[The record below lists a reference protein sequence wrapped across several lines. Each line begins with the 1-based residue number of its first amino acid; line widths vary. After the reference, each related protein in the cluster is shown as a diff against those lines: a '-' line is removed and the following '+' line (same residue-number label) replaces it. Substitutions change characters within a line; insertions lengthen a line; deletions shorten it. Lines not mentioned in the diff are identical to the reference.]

1 MAKSS
6 RKLIGELVV
15 PVFLPSAMFS
25 IAENSLIPL
34 IPASAS
40 RLGADLATSS
50 IVAGLLMFGVLF
62 ADLPA
67 ARFIAKVGERRGM
80 IIASVSAALGIVLV
94 GLASNLLMM
103 SIGVF
108 LIGACAAVFGLA
120 RHTYIAEHVPFEVRA
135 RALSLLGGMFR
146 AGGVFGPLLA
156 AGLIALGDVGAVYWV
171 AVALCS
177 IAAILVFT
185 TKADSAADLA
195 NQTRHSTWHI
205 TKREWKKLSTLGV
218 ASSFLAIVRTARIIG
233 VPLWALYL
241 KIPPGTATL
250 FIGIAASLDLVLF
263 YTSGQVM
270 DKWGRR
276 AAAVPT
282 MFLLGIT
289 MFLLPLTHDA
299 WGILWIGL
307 AMSVANGLGSGL
319 IMVIGAD
326 LAPADA
332 RGEFLAAFRLMIDG
346 SVSVTAPILSLAA
359 VTVGLGFGFVFFGG
373 LSIIGAWIM
382 WKHIPTFIQKPNSQ
396 PEL

>member
-1 MAKSS
+1 MAKTT

-15 PVFLPSAMFS
+15 PVFLPSALFS
-25 IAENSLIPL
+25 IAENALIPL
-34 IPASAS
+34 IPASAE
-40 RLGADLATSS
+40 RLGADLATASL
-50 IVAGLLMFGVLF
+50 VAGVLMFGVLF

-67 ARFIAKVGERRGM
+67 AKFISVVGERRGM
-80 IIASVSAALGIVLV
+80 IAAALSAAAGIVLV
-94 GLASNLLMM
+94 GLADSLLMM
-103 SIGVF
+103 SVGVF

-120 RHTYIAEHVPFEVRA
+120 RHTYIAEHVPFDIRA

-156 AGLIALGDVGAVYWV
+156 AGLIAIGDVGAVYWV
-171 AVALCS
+171 SVVLS
-177 IAAILVFT
+177 IIAATLVFS
-185 TKADSAADLA
+185 TKESKEAKNS

-233 VPLWALYL
+233 LPLWALHL
-241 KIPPGTATL
+241 QIPTGTAVL

-282 MFLLGIT
+282 MFLLGLT
-289 MFLLPLTHDA
+289 MFLLPLTTDA

-307 AMSVANGLGSGL
+307 AMSIANGLGSGL

-346 SVSVTAPILSLAA
+346 SVSITAPILSLAA
-359 VTVGLGFGFVFFGG
+359 VTVGLGFGFVFFGL
-373 LSIIGAWIM
+373 LSISGAWLM
-382 WKHIPTFIQKPNSQ
+382 WKHIPTFIQKPMK
-396 PEL
+396 

>member
-1 MAKSS
+1 VAKTT

-15 PVFLPSAMFS
+15 PVFLPSALFS
-25 IAENSLIPL
+25 IAENALIPL

-50 IVAGLLMFGVLF
+50 IVAGVLMFGVLF

-67 ARFIAKVGERRGM
+67 AKFISLVGERRGM
-80 IIASVSAALGIVLV
+80 LLASVAAGFGIVLV
-94 GLASNLLMM
+94 GNASNLLVM
-103 SIGVF
+103 SLGVF

-156 AGLIALGDVGAVYWV
+156 AGLIAIGDVGAVYWV
-171 AVALCS
+171 AVILCVV
-177 IAAILVFT
+177 AAVLVFT
-185 TKADSAADLA
+185 TKDDRAANES
-195 NQTRHSTWHI
+195 NQTRHGTWHI

-233 VPLWALYL
+233 LPLWALHL
-241 KIPPGTATL
+241 HIPTGTAVL

-289 MFLLPLTHDA
+289 MFLLPLTSDA

-307 AMSVANGLGSGL
+307 AMSIANGLGSGL

-346 SVSVTAPILSLAA
+346 SVSITAPVLSLAA
-359 VTVGLGFGFVFFGG
+359 VTVGLGFGFVFFGL
-373 LSIIGAWIM
+373 LSISGAWLM
-382 WKHIPTFIQKPNSQ
+382 WKHIPTFIQKPTK
-396 PEL
+396 

>member
-1 MAKSS
+1 MAKTT

-15 PVFLPSAMFS
+15 PVFLPSALFS
-25 IAENSLIPL
+25 IAENALIPL
-34 IPASAS
+34 IPASAE
-40 RLGADLATSS
+40 RLGADLATAS
-50 IVAGLLMFGVLF
+50 IVAGVLMFGVLF

-67 ARFIAKVGERRGM
+67 AKFISIVGERRGM
-80 IIASVSAALGIVLV
+80 LFASLAAAIGIVLGGV
-94 GLASNLLMM
+94 ASNLLVM
-103 SIGVF
+103 SLGVF
-108 LIGACAAVFGLA
+108 LIGVCAAVFGLA

-156 AGLIALGDVGAVYWV
+156 AGLIALGDVGVVYWV
-171 AVALCS
+171 AVILCV
-177 IAAILVFT
+177 IAAVLVFT
-185 TKADSAADLA
+185 TKDDRAANDA

-233 VPLWALYL
+233 LPLWALHL
-241 KIPPGTATL
+241 HIPAGTAVL

-270 DKWGRR
+270 DRWGRR

-289 MFLLPLTHDA
+289 MFLLPLTSDA

-307 AMSVANGLGSGL
+307 AMSIANGLGSGL

-346 SVSVTAPILSLAA
+346 SVSITAPILSLAA
-359 VTVGLGFGFVFFGG
+359 VTVGLGFGFVFFGV
-373 LSIIGAWIM
+373 LSISGAWLM
-382 WKHIPTFIQKPNSQ
+382 WKHIPTFIQKPTK
-396 PEL
+396 

>member
-1 MAKSS
+1 MAKTT

-15 PVFLPSAMFS
+15 PVFLPSALFS

-34 IPASAS
+34 IPASAE

-67 ARFIAKVGERRGM
+67 AKFIALVGERRGM
-80 IIASVSAALGIVLV
+80 LYASFAAALGIVLV
-94 GLASNLLMM
+94 GVASNLLMM

-108 LIGACAAVFGLA
+108 LVGACAAVFGLA
-120 RHTYIAEHVPFEVRA
+120 RHTYIAEHVPFAIRA

-156 AGLIALGDVGAVYWV
+156 AGLIFLGDVHAVYWV
-171 AVALCS
+171 AVALCAG
-177 IAAILVFT
+177 AAVLVFT
-185 TKADSAADLA
+185 TKDDSAANES
-195 NQTRHSTWHI
+195 NQIRHSTWHI
-205 TKREWKKLSTLGV
+205 TRREWKKLSTLGV

-233 VPLWALYL
+233 LPLWALYL

-282 MFLLGIT
+282 MFLLGLT
-289 MFLLPLTHDA
+289 MLALPLTSDA

-346 SVSVTAPILSLAA
+346 STSMTAPILSLAA
-359 VTVGLGFGFVFFGG
+359 VTVGLGFGFVFFGVI
-373 LSIIGAWIM
+373 SVAGAWLM
-382 WKHIPTFIQKPNSQ
+382 WKHIPTFIEAPKQ
-396 PEL
+396 

>member
-1 MAKSS
+1 MANST
-6 RKLIGELVV
+6 RKLIRGLVV
-15 PVFLPSAMFS
+15 PVLIPSALFS
-25 IAENSLIPL
+25 IAENALIPL
-34 IPASAS
+34 IPATAE
-40 RLGADLATSS
+40 RLGADLATAS

-67 ARFIAKVGERRGM
+67 AKFISLVGERRGM
-80 IIASVSAALGIVLV
+80 LFASLAAAVGIVLV
-94 GLASNLLMM
+94 GIADNLAMIST
-103 SIGVF
+103 GVF
-108 LIGACAAVFGLA
+108 LVGACAAVFGLA

-156 AGLIALGDVGAVYWV
+156 AALIAIGDVGAVYWV
-171 AVALCS
+171 AVILCVV
-177 IAAILVFT
+177 AAVLVFT
-185 TKADSAADLA
+185 TKDDRSENKLD
-195 NQTRHSTWHI
+195 QKRHTTWHI

-218 ASSFLAIVRTARIIG
+218 ASSLLAIVRTARIIG
-233 VPLWALYL
+233 LPLWALHL
-241 KIPPGTATL
+241 QIPTGTAVL
-250 FIGIAASLDLVLF
+250 FIGISASLDLVLF

-282 MFLLGIT
+282 MFLLGLT
-289 MFLLPLTHDA
+289 MFLLPITTDE

-307 AMSVANGLGSGL
+307 AMSIANGLGSGL

-359 VTVGLGFGFVFFGG
+359 VTVGLGFGFVFFGV
-373 LSIIGAWIM
+373 LSIFGAWMM
-382 WKHIPTFIQKPNSQ
+382 WKHIPTFIQKP
-396 PEL
+396 

>member
-1 MAKSS
+1 M
-6 RKLIGELVV
+6 

-34 IPASAS
+34 IPASAE
-40 RLGADLATSS
+40 RLGANLATSS

-67 ARFIAKVGERRGM
+67 AKFIARVGERRGM
-80 IIASVSAALGIVLV
+80 IIASFAAALGITMV
-94 GLASNLLMM
+94 GLASNLAVM
-103 SIGVF
+103 SAGVF
-108 LIGACAAVFGLA
+108 LVGACASVFGLA
-120 RHTYIAEHVPFEVRA
+120 RHTYIAEKVPFEVRA

-156 AGLIALGDVGAVYWV
+156 AGLIAVGDVAIVYWV
-171 AVALCS
+171 AVGLCAV
-177 IAAILVFT
+177 AATLVFASQSDST
-185 TKADSAADLA
+185 ADES
-195 NQTRHSTWHI
+195 NQIRHSTWHI

-233 VPLWALYL
+233 LPLWALYL
-241 KIPPGTATL
+241 KVPPGTATL

-282 MFLLGIT
+282 MFLLGLT
-289 MFLLPLTHDA
+289 MFALPLTSDA

-332 RGEFLAAFRLMIDG
+332 RGEFLAAFRLMIDA
-346 SVSVTAPILSLAA
+346 STSMTAPILSLAT
-359 VTVGLGFGFVFFGG
+359 VTIGLGFGFVFFGA
-373 LSIIGAWIM
+373 LSLAGAWLM
-382 WKHIPTFIQKPNSQ
+382 WKHIPRFIQKPN
-396 PEL
+396 

>member
-1 MAKSS
+1 M
-6 RKLIGELVV
+6 
-15 PVFLPSAMFS
+15 
-25 IAENSLIPL
+25 
-34 IPASAS
+34 
-40 RLGADLATSS
+40 
-50 IVAGLLMFGVLF
+50 
-62 ADLPA
+62 
-67 ARFIAKVGERRGM
+67 
-80 IIASVSAALGIVLV
+80 
-94 GLASNLLMM
+94 
-103 SIGVF
+103 
-108 LIGACAAVFGLA
+108 
-120 RHTYIAEHVPFEVRA
+120 PFEVRA

-171 AVALCS
+171 AVALCV
-177 IAAILVFT
+177 IAAILVF
-185 TKADSAADLA
+185 KSEGDSSADEA

-205 TKREWKKLSTLGV
+205 TKREWNKLSTLGV

-233 VPLWALYL
+233 LPLWALYL
-241 KIPPGTATL
+241 KVPPGTATL
-250 FIGIAASLDLVLF
+250 FIGIAASLDLLLF

-289 MFLLPLTHDA
+289 MFLLPLTTDA

-307 AMSVANGLGSGL
+307 AMSIANGLGSGL

-346 SVSVTAPILSLAA
+346 SVSITAPILSLAA
-359 VTVGLGFGFVFFGG
+359 VTVGLGFGFVFFGI
-373 LSIIGAWIM
+373 LSVTGAWIM
-382 WKHIPTFIQKPNSQ
+382 WKHIPRFIKRPNSQ
-396 PEL
+396 P

>member
-1 MAKSS
+1 M
-6 RKLIGELVV
+6 

-34 IPASAS
+34 IPASAE
-40 RLGADLATSS
+40 RLGANLATSS

-67 ARFIAKVGERRGM
+67 AKFIARVGERRGM
-80 IIASVSAALGIVLV
+80 IIASFAAALGITMV
-94 GLASNLLMM
+94 GLASNLAVM
-103 SIGVF
+103 SVGVF
-108 LIGACAAVFGLA
+108 LVGACASVFGLA
-120 RHTYIAEHVPFEVRA
+120 RHTYIAEKVPFEVRA

-156 AGLIALGDVGAVYWV
+156 AGLIAVGDVEIVYWV
-171 AVALCS
+171 AVGLCAV
-177 IAAILVFT
+177 AATLVFASKSDST
-185 TKADSAADLA
+185 ADES
-195 NQTRHSTWHI
+195 NQIRHSTWHI

-233 VPLWALYL
+233 LPLWALYL
-241 KIPPGTATL
+241 KVPPGTATL

-270 DKWGRR
+270 DRWGRR

-282 MFLLGIT
+282 MFLLGLT
-289 MFLLPLTHDA
+289 MFALPLTSDA

-332 RGEFLAAFRLMIDG
+332 RGEFLAAFRLMIDA
-346 SVSVTAPILSLAA
+346 STSMTAPILSLAT
-359 VTVGLGFGFVFFGG
+359 VTIGLGFGFLFFGA
-373 LSIIGAWIM
+373 LSVAGAWLM
-382 WKHIPTFIQKPNSQ
+382 WKHIPRFIQKPN
-396 PEL
+396 